1 MKKQL
6 LHIATTLSLCLLL
19 SVAATAQMTRQMTV
33 NIPFAFYVG
42 KTALPAGTY
51 TVYGT
56 STHTG
61 DGFLLR
67 DAEGQVKV
75 VFNGQ
80 QVQSEE
86 ARSVARLGFR
96 CYGDKHFLARVWGAG
111 NNLGRELQQS
121 RLERETAQGDARRLA
136 QKEVKPEVISVTTQ

>member
-6 LHIATTLSLCLLL
+6 LQIATTLSLCLLL
-19 SVAATAQMTRQMTV
+19 GDAATAQMTKQMTV
-33 NIPFAFYVG
+33 NIPFTFYVG

-51 TVYGT
+51 TIYGT

-67 DAEGQVKV
+67 DVAGNVKI

-86 ARSVARLGFR
+86 SRADARLEFR
-96 CYGDKHFLARVWGAG
+96 SYG
-111 NNLGRELQQS
+111 
-121 RLERETAQGDARRLA
+121 
-136 QKEVKPEVISVTTQ
+136 